1 VLRLASKEKQINIR
15 VSEKEL
21 LEIEKKA
28 KEKGMKRSDYIRKCL
43 FENDTES
50 ISNGIQLYTIENLE
64 KDKAFLKE
72 RLVESQK
79 SFEGLLIEFKE
90 VQKKANSLDQD
101 LSLEKENSAQLMLEL
116 NAEKNKGF
124 FARLFGR

>member
-1 VLRLASKEKQINIR
+1 MLRLASKEKQINIR

>member
-1 VLRLASKEKQINIR
+1 MATKEKQINIR
-15 VSEKEL
+15 VSEREL
-21 LEIEKKA
+21 LELETKA
-28 KEKGMKRSDYIRKCL
+28 KEKGLKRSDYIRSCL
-43 FENDTES
+43 FRNDDDTKS
-50 ISNGIQLYTIENLE
+50 ISNSIQFYTVENLE

-79 SFEGLLIEFKE
+79 NFEGLLMEFRE
-90 VQKKANSLDQD
+90 VQKKAKSLDQD

-124 FARLFGR
+124 FARLFKR

>member
-1 VLRLASKEKQINIR
+1 MAFKEKQINIR

-21 LEIEKKA
+21 LEIEKRA
-28 KEKGMKRSDYIRKCL
+28 KEKGMKRSDYIRTCL
-43 FENDTES
+43 FGNDNDTES
-50 ISNGIQLYTIENLE
+50 ISNSIQMYTVESLE
-64 KDKAFLKE
+64 KDKVFLKE

-79 SFEGLLIEFKE
+79 NFEGLLMEFRE

-124 FARLFGR
+124 FARLFNR

>member
-1 VLRLASKEKQINIR
+1 MAFKEKQINIR

-21 LEIEKKA
+21 LELEKKA
-28 KEKGMKRSDYIRKCL
+28 KEKGLKRSDYIRSLL
-43 FENDTES
+43 FNNDTKS
-50 ISNGIQLYTIENLE
+50 ITNSIQMYTVEKLE
-64 KDKAFLKE
+64 KDKDYLKE
-72 RLVESQK
+72 RLVEAQK
-79 SFEGLLIEFKE
+79 NFEGLLMEFRE

-124 FARLFGR
+124 FARLFNR

>member
-1 VLRLASKEKQINIR
+1 MATKEKQINIR

-21 LEIEKKA
+21 LDLEKRA
-28 KEKGMKRSDYIRKCL
+28 EEKGLKRSDYIRSLL
-43 FENDTES
+43 FDNDTES
-50 ISNGIQLYTIENLE
+50 IANSIQMYAVENLE
-64 KDKAFLKE
+64 KDKVYLKE
-72 RLVESQK
+72 RLVEAQK
-79 SFEGLLIEFKE
+79 NFEGLLMEFRE

-124 FARLFGR
+124 FARLFNR

>member
-1 VLRLASKEKQINIR
+1 MLRLASKEKQINIR

-124 FARLFGR
+124 FARLFKR

>member
-1 VLRLASKEKQINIR
+1 MATKEKQINIR

-21 LEIEKKA
+21 LDLEKRA
-28 KEKGMKRSDYIRKCL
+28 EEKGLKRSDYIRTLL
-43 FENDTES
+43 FDNDTES
-50 ISNGIQLYTIENLE
+50 IANNIQMYTVETLE
-64 KDKAFLKE
+64 KDKIFLKE

-79 SFEGLLIEFKE
+79 NFEGLLMEFRE

-124 FARLFGR
+124 FARLFGK

>member
-1 VLRLASKEKQINIR
+1 MATKEKQINIR

-21 LEIEKKA
+21 LDLEKRA
-28 KEKGMKRSDYIRKCL
+28 EEKGLKRSDYIRSLL
-43 FENDTES
+43 FDNDTES
-50 ISNGIQLYTIENLE
+50 IANSIQMYTVENLE
-64 KDKAFLKE
+64 KDKVYLKE
-72 RLVESQK
+72 RLVEAQK
-79 SFEGLLIEFKE
+79 NFEGLLMEFRE

-124 FARLFGR
+124 FARLFNR